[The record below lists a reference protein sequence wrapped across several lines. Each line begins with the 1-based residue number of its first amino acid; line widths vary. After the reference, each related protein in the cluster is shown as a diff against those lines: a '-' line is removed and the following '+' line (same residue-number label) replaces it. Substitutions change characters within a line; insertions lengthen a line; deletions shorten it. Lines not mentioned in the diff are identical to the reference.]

1 LAEAKAKIDASPAEI
16 RAQVEYYMSD
26 AALFRNCNI
35 MGKVVGKDILL
46 LREMAKD
53 PEQWVPLSFL
63 ASCAKL
69 RTTFA
74 LWRHGKDCGCCVGIA
89 GTGAVAVRHF
99 GASNTGGDNSAGHD
113 WRTGARRGWP
123 SWSRV

>member
-1 LAEAKAKIDASPAEI
+1 
-16 RAQVEYYMSD
+16 MSD

-63 ASCAKL
+63 ASYPKL
-69 RTTFA
+69 RTMLPSGNQRA
-74 LWRHGKDCGCCVGIA
+74 LMENVA
-89 GTGAVAVRHF
+89 AAVSYAVAFSGRLF
-99 GASNTGGDNSAGHD
+99 GASHKGGDNSAGHD
-113 WRTGARRGWP
+113 WRTGAG
-123 SWSRV
+123 